1 MTIFQKIIDR
11 EIPANIVF
19 EDDKCLAFRDVHPQA
34 PSHILVIPKKN
45 IPSMADVKEGEDE
58 NILGH
63 LMVKASQ
70 IAKDEGLSDKGYRL
84 VINTNKD
91 GGQTVYHLHIHVL
104 GGRAMAWPPG

>member
-11 EIPANIVF
+11 EIPAQIVF

-70 IAKDEGLSDKGYRL
+70 IAKDEGLSEKGYRL